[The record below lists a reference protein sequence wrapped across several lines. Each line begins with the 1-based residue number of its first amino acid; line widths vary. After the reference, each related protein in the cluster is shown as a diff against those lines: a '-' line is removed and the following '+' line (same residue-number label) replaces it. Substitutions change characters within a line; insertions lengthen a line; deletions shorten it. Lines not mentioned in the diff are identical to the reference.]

1 MVTFSLPTIPNSLVE
16 NDENQLEGNFQLQ
29 IFRKTSFIHNALFD
43 FSLLKYDENYQN
55 EVAHSDFF
63 KSHLRSVYSK
73 IKFHFPNGGK
83 LVEVGCGK
91 GAFLEIVKLD
101 KHFDY
106 EGFDSAY
113 EGNDDFIHSRYLT
126 ENDRIEADVV
136 VLRHTLEHI
145 YHPHKFLR
153 LLKAVFGG
161 DAKIFIEVPQF
172 EWIEKNKVFFDFSY
186 EHVNYFNT
194 NALKSLF
201 SDVIDFGDFFGGQ
214 YQFVF
219 ASLGDISNENWL
231 GLEDNSEW
239 HDYDISPFIS
249 QFKKNCEKL
258 MLAKGIWIWGGASKG
273 VLFLYHLHKFM
284 PSLFLKIKGVV
295 DINPKKQN
303 LFTPI
308 TKVKVISNMNLFELA
323 EDGDVILVMKPNYY
337 DEIKSD
343 CSSKSKIKFNILK
356 I

>member
-1 MVTFSLPTIPNSLVE
+1 MVEFSLPTIPNSLVE
-16 NDENQLEGNFQLQ
+16 IDENQSEGNFQLQ
-29 IFRKTSFIHNALFD
+29 IFGKTSFIHNALFD
-43 FSLLKYDENYQN
+43 SSMLNYDENYQS
-55 EVAHSDFF
+55 EHGHSLRF
-63 KSHLRSVYSK
+63 KTHLNSVYK
-73 IKFHFPNGGK
+73 IIKVHFPNGGK

-91 GAFLEIVKLD
+91 GAFLEIVKSD

-106 EGFDSAY
+106 EGFDFAY
-113 EGNDDFIHSRYLT
+113 EGNDDSIHSRYLT
-126 ENDRIEADVV
+126 EKDRIKADVV

-172 EWIEKNKVFFDFSY
+172 EWIEKNRVLFDLSY
-186 EHVNYFNT
+186 EHVNYFNAK
-194 NALKSLF
+194 ALKSLF

-231 GLEDNSEW
+231 GLEDNSDW
-239 HDYDISPFIS
+239 HDYDISPFIL
-249 QFKKNCEKL
+249 QFKKDCEKL
-258 MLAKGIWIWGGASKG
+258 TSAKGIWIWGGATKG
-273 VLFLYHLHKFM
+273 VLFLFHLHKFM

-303 LFTPI
+303 LYTPI
-308 TKVKVISNMNLFELA
+308 TKVKVISDKNMFKLA
-323 EDGDVILVMKPNYY
+323 EDGDVILVMNPNYY

-343 CSSKSKIKFNILK
+343 CSSKSKIKLNVLK